1 MVFNATFNN
10 TDTDILFT
18 NHCPLLS
25 RIIYHYEE
33 REATPPFNKVYL
45 FSNNLT
51 NNFATDDDIISLSS
65 VISNQINF
73 SSLLK
78 NWKFGYLSVIK
89 LR

>member
-1 MVFNATFNN
+1 M
-10 TDTDILFT
+10 
-18 NHCPLLS
+18 
-25 RIIYHYEE
+25 
-33 REATPPFNKVYL
+33 YL

-65 VISNQINF
+65 EISNQINF

-78 NWKFGYLSVIK
+78 NWKFGYLSVIE